1 MTKMASLWNQMHST
15 GNKIHAEFGHFSSLE
30 HFSLFEQFAVRN
42 ADSLGMNEVELQLIL
57 DFWAGKVTDINAS
70 IDSSP
75 NLEQVL
81 ELT

>member
-1 MTKMASLWNQMHST
+1 
-15 GNKIHAEFGHFSSLE
+15 
-30 HFSLFEQFAVRN
+30 
-42 ADSLGMNEVELQLIL
+42 MNEVELQLIL

>member
-1 MTKMASLWNQMHST
+1 MHRE
-15 GNKIHAEFGHFSSLE
+15 GKHKIHAEFGHFSSLE
-30 HFSLFEQFAVRN
+30 HFSLFEEYAVRN
-42 ADSLGMNEVELQLIL
+42 ADSLGMNEVELQLVL

-81 ELT
+81 ALTKQFF